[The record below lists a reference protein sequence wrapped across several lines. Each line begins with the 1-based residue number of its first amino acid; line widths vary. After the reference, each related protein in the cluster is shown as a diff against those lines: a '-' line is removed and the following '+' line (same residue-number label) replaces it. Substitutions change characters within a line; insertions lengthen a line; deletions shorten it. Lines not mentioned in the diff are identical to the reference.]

1 MNSERDKWSNQY
13 WAAYKEIFVVQRL
26 LTPEKTTQHQTV
38 LQENEA
44 TDTQRWLKT
53 KVTVYAALQKFSC
66 LKKWISLMDVIWIIL
81 LKDLFN
87 EHFQEQAAA
96 TALGI

>member
-1 MNSERDKWSNQY
+1 MEQTEQPY
-13 WAAYKEIFVVQRL
+13 WTASKGVFMVQEL
-26 LTPEKTTQHQTV
+26 LTPEQTTQHQIV
-38 LQENEA
+38 LHENEA
-44 TDTQRWLKT
+44 MDTRRLLKT
-53 KVTVYAALQKFSC
+53 KVTVYAALQNLSC
-66 LKKWISLMDVIWIIL
+66 LKKWISLMDIIWIIL